1 MNKNI
6 KKVSIILIILVIG
19 VLLIVPKLI
28 SGKKEEG
35 DSRSGQQNQQI
46 PVDVFVVKSVEL
58 DNKISTIGT
67 VVANESVEIKSE
79 ITKKITGIY
88 FKEGTFVP
96 KGKILFK
103 LDDSDLRARLR
114 KLEIEEDLAV
124 KSEDREKILLEKG
137 LTTQEDYD
145 IRINTL
151 ERIRADIDL
160 VNIEL
165 SKTNIRAPF
174 SGITGFRNVSIGS
187 LVTNS
192 NVLTTLQDISKL
204 KIDFSIPEK
213 YLNAFKRGQTIRFKV
228 DGMDEEFTGEVD
240 SYDPSL
246 NENTRSITLRAIT
259 TNKNGKLLPGTFVKV
274 NLELEN
280 INNAL
285 MIPTE
290 SIVPKLKGQSVF
302 LIKEGIA
309 VPTDVETGIRT
320 EKEIQVLSNLNPGDT
335 VVTTNLL
342 RLRPNS
348 KIKIVNVN

>member
-165 SKTNIRAPF
+165 SKTNI
-174 SGITGFRNVSIGS
+174 S
-187 LVTNS
+187 
-192 NVLTTLQDISKL
+192 
-204 KIDFSIPEK
+204 
-213 YLNAFKRGQTIRFKV
+213 
-228 DGMDEEFTGEVD
+228 
-240 SYDPSL
+240 
-246 NENTRSITLRAIT
+246 
-259 TNKNGKLLPGTFVKV
+259 
-274 NLELEN
+274 
-280 INNAL
+280 
-285 MIPTE
+285 
-290 SIVPKLKGQSVF
+290 
-302 LIKEGIA
+302 
-309 VPTDVETGIRT
+309 
-320 EKEIQVLSNLNPGDT
+320 
-335 VVTTNLL
+335 
-342 RLRPNS
+342 
-348 KIKIVNVN
+348 

>member
-1 MNKNI
+1 LNFQK
-6 KKVSIILIILVIG
+6 
-19 VLLIVPKLI
+19 
-28 SGKKEEG
+28 
-35 DSRSGQQNQQI
+35 
-46 PVDVFVVKSVEL
+46 
-58 DNKISTIGT
+58 
-67 VVANESVEIKSE
+67 
-79 ITKKITGIY
+79 
-88 FKEGTFVP
+88 
-96 KGKILFK
+96 
-103 LDDSDLRARLR
+103 
-114 KLEIEEDLAV
+114 
-124 KSEDREKILLEKG
+124 
-137 LTTQEDYD
+137 
-145 IRINTL
+145 RI
-151 ERIRADIDL
+151 L

-302 LIKEGIA
+302 LIKEKGQSVFLIKEGIA